1 MPALNGILP
10 VQRWF
15 LFLAASCGPKIQVVP
30 SSSPFISKNQAAVST
45 LVGFYPLLSMLNAW
59 RKVGEFHRKF
69 VTSRSCE
76 AGIGIQWKKDIPL
89 NHLFW
94 WFKFKSFILSQ
105 WCKITLYTKPAFFV
119 YTYSFL
125 ASGLGFTKFNLGWS
139 QFTSF
144 TRLYTRFLKD
154 QTQELD
160 MQSGAPKIAKL
171 VKNSND

>member
-94 WFKFKSFILSQ
+94 WLNLNHLYYPNDVKSPFILNQPFLFIRTHFWQVVWDLLNSTWDDRNSHRLLVYILVFKGPNSRIGYAKWCPQDSQ
-105 WCKITLYTKPAFFV
+105 A
-119 YTYSFL
+119 
-125 ASGLGFTKFNLGWS
+125 G
-139 QFTSF
+139 
-144 TRLYTRFLKD
+144 
-154 QTQELD
+154 
-160 MQSGAPKIAKL
+160 
-171 VKNSND
+171 